1 MSINISLTAEKFD
14 ELIRCLSILK
24 DICNDIDIKGG
35 IIRQRTTDRVAVFEI
50 NLQKILDSDSVNIP
64 IIGLKQK
71 LDLFRSF
78 SGRDVELDVD
88 ETNKR
93 ITISDSD
100 SSLEIK
106 FSHLDFMDNKFMTK
120 EETEEI
126 FFINDENKILDCKVS
141 KIISERM
148 KSVSQIFNTITAQ
161 VKFDG
166 DVASISSRSAAKDN
180 SIKFM
185 SGIMLDDP
193 IENTFSSLVILP
205 FTIDHDKEIEF
216 RMYKDQKGTCSNEF
230 RTSIADDIDINIY
243 SKSKLIKGK

>member
-1 MSINISLTAEKFD
+1 MSINISLTSEKFD

-35 IIRQRTTDRVAVFEI
+35 MIRQRTNDSGAVFEI

-71 LDLFRSF
+71 LDLFKCF
-78 SGRDVELDVD
+78 SGRDVEINVN
-88 ETNKR
+88 ESNKV

-106 FSHLDFMDNKFMTK
+106 VSHLDFMDNKFITK
-120 EETEEI
+120 EEVEAI
-126 FFINDENKILDCKVS
+126 FSINDESKILDCKIP

-148 KSVSQIFNTITAQ
+148 KTVSQIFNTITAQ
-161 VKFDG
+161 VLFDG

-185 SGIMLDDP
+185 GGIMLDNP
-193 IENTFSSLVILP
+193 IESMVSNLVIVP
-205 FTIDHDKEIEF
+205 FIIDHDKDIDF
-216 RMYKDQKGTCSNEF
+216 KMYNVQKDTCSNEF
-230 RTSIADDIDINIY
+230 RTSISDDIDINIY
-243 SKSKLIKGK
+243 SRCKLVKRK